1 MDIQR
6 DKKSKSEAGR
16 MTPEELRLIE
26 TRVNIFLKLKSELRK
41 DYEKLKAASANDDL
55 EAERLANRIL
65 EAVKPWST

>member
-1 MDIQR
+1 
-6 DKKSKSEAGR
+6 

-55 EAERLANRIL
+55 EAEKLANKIL